1 MDGPFRLLILPL
13 HKSTKRCE
21 SGRFMDLEHMRSFCL
36 IAHIDHGQTTLSDR
50 LLATMR
56 ISTV

>member
-21 SGRFMDLEHMRSFCL
+21 SRRFMDLEHMRSFCL
-36 IAHIDHGQTTLSDR
+36 IAHIDHGQTTLSD
-50 LLATMR
+50 
-56 ISTV
+56 